1 MGAQL
6 AQAAVSVLAGALLG
20 LYYDLLRLPRA
31 LLRGS
36 LCTAL
41 CDFLFCLGALLG
53 LFTLGLGPGEGELRI
68 FMLLAAAAGFLLW
81 ERSVGH
87 LMQRGTGMLSD
98 LLRKAAKKAASAQK
112 MRAYGKKI
120 CKKLFPSAARWFT
133 IRRNR
138 RAQRRA
144 LRAQGK
150 VSAAGPGGQQ

>member
-1 MGAQL
+1 MGAQF

-20 LYYDLLRLPRA
+20 LYYDLLSLPRA
-31 LLRGS
+31 LLRGGVS
-36 LCTAL
+36 TAI
-41 CDFLFCLGALLG
+41 CDLLFSLGALLG

-81 ERSVGH
+81 ELSAGR
-87 LMQRGTGMLSD
+87 QIRRGALRLSE
-98 LLRKAAKKAASAQK
+98 LLRKGAKNAASAQK

-138 RAQRRA
+138 RAQRKQ
-144 LRAQGK
+144 LRAEGK
-150 VSAAGPGGQQ
+150 ASATDPGGQQ